1 MTTRRK
7 RTRIDAHFK
16 AHLRIKGERLPVET
30 ENLSM
35 SGMLAEADR
44 SLEEHVSEFCELK
57 IDLADDVRLHI
68 EAEIV
73 RVDGN
78 VAALEFRGMDE
89 ETYAHLRN
97 IVRLSSPDP
106 DAIDREQAIPAF
118 QEKDIKD

>member
-1 MTTRRK
+1 MSTRRK
-7 RTRIDAHFK
+7 RTRIDAHFT
-16 AHLRIKGERLPVET
+16 AHLRLKGERVPVQT

-35 SGMLAEADR
+35 SGMLAEADH

-57 IDLADDVRLHI
+57 IDLADEVRLNI

-89 ETYAHLRN
+89 DTYVHLRN
-97 IVRLSSPDP
+97 IVRLSAEDP
-106 DAIDREQAIPAF
+106 DAIDREQAVPAF
-118 QEKDIKD
+118 GEKPEA